1 MRSIKK
7 VLCYLGTLIVSVY
20 GAIFFAVNAYLKGK
34 WQFLFVLFYFEFMQ
48 ILLLY
53 FLKKANEHIKVKKMQ
68 YIFCSVL
75 AGTTAFLLLDAM
87 EINFPRDKT
96 TVTIEATGEKNE
108 NSKGSEIW
116 MGSIS
121 IDGEK
126 VNLDTIW
133 HDSVW
138 KYDPAINYLIA
149 TPSEQSSTIQFS
161 CEQAR
166 KIEIEFQT
174 SEYSGIVEITDDEK
188 NEKIDLYAKETGR
201 KRYTIDIPTRT
212 ILFWRSYSY
221 ISSFILFLMIYYS
234 LVMYL
239 NRNRGDKKNE

>member
-7 VLCYLGTLIVSVY
+7 ILCYLGTLIVSVY
-20 GAIFFAVNAYLKGK
+20 GAIFFAVNTYLKGK
-34 WQFLFVLFYFEFMQ
+34 WQFLFVLLYFEFMQ

-53 FLKKANEHIKVKKMQ
+53 FLKKANERIKVKKMQ
-68 YIFCSVL
+68 YIFCAIL
-75 AGTTAFLLLDAM
+75 AGTTAFLFLDAT

-96 TVTIEATGEKNE
+96 TVRIEATGEKNE

-116 MGSIS
+116 MGGIS

-138 KYDPAINYLIA
+138 KYDPSINYLIA
-149 TPSEQSSTIQFS
+149 TPSEYSSAIQFS

-166 KIEIEFQT
+166 KIDFDNVFVLNKLKQRIT
-174 SEYSGIVEITDDEK
+174 VYAAIVNNVVCRSSDIVKLRISTA
-188 NEKIDLYAKETGR
+188 Y
-201 KRYTIDIPTRT
+201 IPTHT
-212 ILFWRSYSY
+212 I
-221 ISSFILFLMIYYS
+221 M
-234 LVMYL
+234 
-239 NRNRGDKKNE
+239 KKP

>member
-7 VLCYLGTLIVSVY
+7 ILCYLGTLIVSVY
-20 GAIFFAVNAYLKGK
+20 GAIFFAVNTYLKGK
-34 WQFLFVLFYFEFMQ
+34 WQFLFVLLYFEFMQ

-53 FLKKANEHIKVKKMQ
+53 FLKKANERIKVKKMQ
-68 YIFCSVL
+68 YIFCSIL
-75 AGTTAFLLLDAM
+75 AGTTAFLFLDAT

-96 TVTIEATGEKNE
+96 TVRIEATGEKNE

-116 MGSIS
+116 MGGIS

-138 KYDPAINYLIA
+138 KYDPSVNYLIA
-149 TPSEQSSTIQFS
+149 TPSEYSSAIQFS

-188 NEKIDLYAKETGR
+188 NEKIDLYEKENGSR
-201 KRYTIDIPTRT
+201 RYIIDVPTRT
-212 ILFWRSYSY
+212 TLFWRSYAY
-221 ISSFILFLMIYYS
+221 ISSFILFLMLYYS
-234 LVMYL
+234 LVLYL
-239 NRNRGDKKNE
+239 NRKRIGV

>member
-116 MGSIS
+116 MGGIS

-149 TPSEQSSTIQFS
+149 TSSEQSSTIQFS

-166 KIEIEFQT
+166 KIEIEF
-174 SEYSGIVEITDDEK
+174 
-188 NEKIDLYAKETGR
+188 GR
-201 KRYTIDIPTRT
+201 C
-212 ILFWRSYSY
+212 
-221 ISSFILFLMIYYS
+221 
-234 LVMYL
+234 
-239 NRNRGDKKNE
+239 

>member
-149 TPSEQSSTIQFS
+149 TSSEQSSTIQFS

-239 NRNRGDKKNE
+239 NRNRVGKKT

>member
-96 TVTIEATGEKNE
+96 TVTIEATGERNE

-149 TPSEQSSTIQFS
+149 TSSEQSSTIQFS

-239 NRNRGDKKNE
+239 NRNRGDKKT